1 MADARLKI
9 TLVRSLIACRP
20 EHRATVR
27 GLGLRR
33 LHHSVV
39 RADDAAIRG
48 MLRQVGYLVRVEA
61 AA

>member
-1 MADARLKI
+1 
-9 TLVRSLIACRP
+9 
-20 EHRATVR
+20 VR

-39 RADDAAIRG
+39 RVDDAAIRG
-48 MLRQVGYLVRVEA
+48 MLRQVGYLLRVEA